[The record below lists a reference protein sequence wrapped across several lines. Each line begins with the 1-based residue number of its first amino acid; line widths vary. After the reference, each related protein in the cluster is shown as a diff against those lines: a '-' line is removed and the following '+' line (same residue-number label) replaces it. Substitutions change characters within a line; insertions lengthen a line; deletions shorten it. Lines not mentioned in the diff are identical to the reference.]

1 MDRPVDIDAL
11 VARHPARTVDAGG
24 RVVGYREA
32 GAGSENAPAIVLLHG
47 IGSGSASWTHQLDG
61 LADRFR
67 VVAWDAPGYGASTPL
82 ASAAPSAS
90 EYAAALAAFLD
101 GLRIERC
108 VLVGHSLGALI
119 AAAFAAAHPARVA
132 SLVLL
137 NPARGYRNA
146 APEVRQQ
153 KLDDRLAEME
163 RLGPAAHARAR
174 VAFQVGPSASEA
186 ARALLVWNG
195 ARLHPAGYAQA
206 AHMLAGGDVAED
218 AARYAG
224 PVVVAC
230 GTEDRITPEPGCRE
244 VARAF
249 AHAAYR
255 SLAGVGHASY
265 IEDPAAANALLAAL
279 AAPALQP

>member
-1 MDRPVDIDAL
+1 L
-11 VARHPARTVDAGG
+11 G
-24 RVVGYREA
+24 
-32 GAGSENAPAIVLLHG
+32 
-47 IGSGSASWTHQLDG
+47 
-61 LADRFR
+61 
-67 VVAWDAPGYGASTPL
+67 
-82 ASAAPSAS
+82 
-90 EYAAALAAFLD
+90 
-101 GLRIERC
+101 IERC
-108 VLVGHSLGALI
+108 VLVGHSLGALV

-137 NPARGYRNA
+137 NPARGYRDA
-146 APEVRQQ
+146 APQVRKQ

-195 ARLHPAGYAQA
+195 ARLRPAGYAQA
-206 AHMLAGGDVAED
+206 AHMLAEGDVVAD
-218 AARYAG
+218 ARRFAG

-249 AHAAYR
+249 RHAEYR
-255 SLAGVGHASY
+255 SLPGIGHASY
-265 IEDPAAANALLAAL
+265 IEDPAAANVLIAGVAAS
-279 AAPALQP
+279 ALQR